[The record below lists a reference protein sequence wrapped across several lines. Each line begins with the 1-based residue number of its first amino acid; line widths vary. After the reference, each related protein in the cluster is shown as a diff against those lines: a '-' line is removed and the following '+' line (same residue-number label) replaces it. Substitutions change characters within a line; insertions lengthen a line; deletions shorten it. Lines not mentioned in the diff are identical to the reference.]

1 MEYLRLLDIYMRM
14 TLNLTILLFW
24 AATLDPLLIGP
35 LSSIGGTFEFV
46 LYFNFI
52 FVSGSPEL
60 PFYSL
65 LYKVCYNFIPLVIKK
80 K

>member
-35 LSSIGGTFEFV
+35 LSSSGVVLTFAFSFCFLV
-46 LYFNFI
+46 FQQTHVKSLM
-52 FVSGSPEL
+52 VSGGSL
-60 PFYSL
+60 PIRSL
-65 LYKVCYNFIPLVIKK
+65 KQI
-80 K
+80 